1 MCTDKSKEQKRKQD
15 CLKIRASCQLQNRG
29 ISSFRKEDLKKLYE
43 WGLIAHEAYGR
54 EIIKRNSVKV
64 TEEPPKQIAVEPI
77 PVSNRERRCVSQ
89 QRTTRNNNLALTQ
102 DTLDTLALKK
112 TDSAHLVKSTVRRNS
127 VTHQSETTGTT
138 VYPQSSLEQANQ
150 FLKTLCNNPSQV
162 NSVDFRSISLCKSRP
177 GTEESKFNRIR
188 VRLRS
193 ETPPIV
199 VTAKQTT

>member
-1 MCTDKSKEQKRKQD
+1 MCTDKSKEEKRKQD

-54 EIIKRNSVKV
+54 EIMKRNSAKV
-64 TEEPPKQIAVEPI
+64 SEEPPKQIAVEPI

-89 QRTTRNNNLALTQ
+89 QRTTRNHNLALNQ
-102 DTLDTLALKK
+102 AKLDTLALKK
-112 TDSAHLVKSTVRRNS
+112 TDSASAHLVKSSVRRNS

-150 FLKTLCNNPSQV
+150 FLKTLC
-162 NSVDFRSISLCKSRP
+162 
-177 GTEESKFNRIR
+177 
-188 VRLRS
+188 
-193 ETPPIV
+193 
-199 VTAKQTT
+199 